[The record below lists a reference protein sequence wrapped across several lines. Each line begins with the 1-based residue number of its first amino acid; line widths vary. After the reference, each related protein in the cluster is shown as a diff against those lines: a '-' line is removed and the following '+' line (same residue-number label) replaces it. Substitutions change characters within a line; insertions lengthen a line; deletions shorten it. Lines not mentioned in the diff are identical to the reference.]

1 MVLSNMSDKGCG
13 DGRSVRMAGHE
24 INDKRSAVP
33 FTARLI
39 AYYRAMESKRE
50 DALIVDPFAEQLA
63 GDMDPYFREHRHTR
77 GTSDYAVVR
86 TYYIDNYV
94 LTQWSEMH
102 ENSQVVLLGA
112 GLDARAYRFEP
123 FKKDE
128 HTVFEIDY
136 ALINSYKESILKDS
150 KPLCNLVRVSADL
163 SEPTW
168 LAKLETAGFSS
179 YVPTLWLLEGI
190 VYYIDREI
198 VISVLQAAARNCPDE
213 SQVFVDVC
221 VPGLTAAQF
230 GPFMM
235 YFKWGLDKE
244 DVTPFFAHSGWNVTC
259 AYADDF
265 DQGRDV
271 GQRGL
276 IFVTGKKDLSKLG
289 DSFVFSTGTEPLKIP
304 KTELQSVSK
313 DFMMG
318 ITPEIRGIIK
328 TYNRNPDE
336 GLTLYLDFIRRIRP
350 IVKRITTSLDDIL
363 SVGHISSRLLRDP
376 STAVFQSREEE
387 KAHIVGYFTSI
398 LLLAYCVITG
408 VDGWQLERT
417 PLYQQSM
424 KIRGDINS
432 LLSFLQD
439 VIHAI

>member
-1 MVLSNMSDKGCG
+1 
-13 DGRSVRMAGHE
+13 MADHDV
-24 INDKRSAVP
+24 NDKRNAVP

-39 AYYRAMESKRE
+39 AYYRAIESKRE

-63 GDMDPYFREHRHTR
+63 GDMDPYFREHGYTR

-86 TYYIDNYV
+86 THYIDNYV
-94 LTQWSEMH
+94 LTPWSEGH
-102 ENSQVVLLGA
+102 EKSQVVLLGA

-123 FKKDE
+123 FKKGD

-150 KPLCNLVRVSADL
+150 IPLCNLVRVSADL

-168 LAKLETAGFSS
+168 LSKLVTVGFSPDI
-179 YVPTLWLLEGI
+179 PTLWLLEGL

-198 VISVLQAAARNCPDE
+198 VISVLQTAAQNCADE

-221 VPGLTAAQF
+221 VPGLAVAQF

-235 YFKWGLDKE
+235 YFKWGLEKV
-244 DVTPFFAHSGWNVTC
+244 DVPPFFAHSGWKVTC

-271 GQRGL
+271 GQKGL
-276 IFVTGKKDLSKLG
+276 IFVTGKKDISKLG
-289 DSFVFSTGTEPLKIP
+289 GSFVFSTGTEPMKIP
-304 KTELQSVSK
+304 KAYLKSVSQ

-318 ITPEIRGIIK
+318 ITPEIRGIVK

-336 GLTLYLDFIRRIRP
+336 GLTLYLDFIRRIQPMVR
-350 IVKRITTSLDDIL
+350 RITMSLDDTL
-363 SVGHISSRLLRDP
+363 SVGRISSRLLRDP
-376 STAVFQSREEE
+376 STAVFRSREEE
-387 KAHIVGYFTSI
+387 EAHIVGYLTAI

-408 VDGWQLERT
+408 IDGWQLEST
-417 PLYQQSM
+417 PLYQESM
-424 KIRGDINS
+424 KIRGDINN
-432 LLSFLQD
+432 LLSFLND
-439 VIHAI
+439 VTHAI